1 MLTPVDD
8 VKMAVAVTLKFVG
21 SIETLAIPSVTKS
34 LLEKGHVSLNPPFI
48 GIGMLVTKDALK
60 SANSPFFGGKEVIV
74 TVAVD
79 NNGVKLMFMAGVT
92 VSPSEIPTY
101 ELQTGALMG
110 IAALGFFTLLS
121 TML

>member
-60 SANSPFFGGKEVIV
+60 SANSRFL
-74 TVAVD
+74 AV
-79 NNGVKLMFMAGVT
+79 KK
-92 VSPSEIPTY
+92 SS
-101 ELQTGALMG
+101 
-110 IAALGFFTLLS
+110 
-121 TML
+121 

>member
-1 MLTPVDD
+1 
-8 VKMAVAVTLKFVG
+8 
-21 SIETLAIPSVTKS
+21 
-34 LLEKGHVSLNPPFI
+34 
-48 GIGMLVTKDALK
+48 
-60 SANSPFFGGKEVIV
+60 V